1 MLVHSAAIGSTK
13 KPRFTQLRIGVVA
26 GLTLAAC
33 SLSAWAEPLQDRYLQ
48 SRFISS
54 DASGAMLIQTHRG
67 DSLRVVA
74 QHYSRANNIPFARAF
89 EILQKANEH
98 QFPDGNAD
106 RMLLGTQLLL
116 PNKDANPSSAETVVA
131 PTTSAAETS
140 SATTGIANDKPAA
153 TQSDKQ
159 TIVSAESAATQSRNS
174 LAAQLNKLEDKLQ
187 AQVKGTSLEPYY
199 AKLKAWFLK
208 VPLSL
213 WAVII
218 PTLLLVLW
226 VARLTRGSNKP
237 QTSSQPKD
245 DAAVQMPLSQFL
257 SVEPVKQFETKH
269 DLEQE
274 TAAVKTAVIPDGAIA
289 GWMNH
294 APVAEPIAEPVV
306 EPIAKPVLK
315 DTIRTV
321 QIQTHATTL
330 SAQTTHSSVSQNEV
344 ASAAVVHAEGVIAA
358 TPPLPT
364 PLETLIESKPNT
376 NVAQDFDKL
385 KQVLNGLTADQ
396 LDLRK
401 NPANES
407 TPAKPVGSVKTADM
421 NGLLQQYAERSM
433 VKSAEHNIHY
443 GSLKERTR
451 LQKWMSVLDVDQLLT
466 HAQAAYQSGQDR
478 VAQHILNEVL
488 LRGNSAQ
495 CTKALDLRNG
505 WLTPT
510 QIKPANET
518 N

>member
-1 MLVHSAAIGSTK
+1 MLVHTAVIGCTK
-13 KPRFTQLRIGVVA
+13 KPRLTQLRICVVA
-26 GLTLAAC
+26 GLMLAAC

-74 QHYSRANNIPFARAF
+74 QHYSRVNNIPFARAF

-106 RMLLGTQLLL
+106 KMLLGTQLLL

-131 PTTSAAETS
+131 PSTSASETT
-140 SATTGIANDKPAA
+140 SATTGIANDK
-153 TQSDKQ
+153 
-159 TIVSAESAATQSRNS
+159 SAATQPEMQTTLNVESAANQSSNS

-187 AQVKGTSLEPYY
+187 AQVKGTAVEPYY

-237 QTSSQPKD
+237 QTSSEPKN
-245 DAAVQMPLSQFL
+245 DAAVHMPLSESL

-269 DLEQE
+269 DLEQD
-274 TAAVKTAVIPDGAIA
+274 TAAVKTAVIPDSAIA

-294 APVAEPIAEPVV
+294 APVAEPIAEP
-306 EPIAKPVLK
+306 IAEPVLK

-466 HAQAAYQSGQDR
+466 HAQAAYQSGQGS

-488 LRGNSAQ
+488 LRGNAAQ
-495 CTKALDLRNG
+495 CSKALDLRNG